1 MCPLQRQVSEEEPV
15 PAQAAENGIQ
25 DTQSETQIEEEKPIQ
40 MLPAQ
45 RRMPG
50 EKPEDEELAGYAQP
64 QGRPDGECE
73 IENTDMEGRLK
84 APGAGRPLPDSIRTE
99 MESSLGSDFSGVRV
113 HDAAKD
119 HDAAKIVNAK
129 AFTYRDNVWLGPGGS
144 ANDRKLMAHELT
156 HVVQQRGHVPM
167 AQGSRKKASTDMYQR
182 TPQRISAR
190 VQRYSHTV
198 ASGENLTVIATR
210 YGISVADLTRANP
223 SISANRSI
231 QAGQVINI
239 PIREHTVA
247 SGDSLGRLARRY
259 RVSEAAIQRAN
270 QLSTTTIRIG
280 QVLAIPGLRV
290 TPAGGGSTTSA
301 TRPSA
306 PPTSAPASRSTSPA
320 TSNPAEILSAAQI
333 RRFRLSQGLIRSLE
347 TWTSTTI
354 RSYQRRLSGTGLAAE
369 LRSTLEARIRAI
381 VEFRINLRNHLSAN
395 LRQGDDL
402 LTLAN
407 IIYNEAGNFGAT
419 AHQAIA
425 YAWLNRTGGTVSANR
440 GAALSGYVR
449 LSRRWAGFRTVAQ
462 KLTFITNF
470 PRSMSAATT
479 ALNDSNRTRSDPTTG
494 ATHWVSPQALPVYNP
509 RNANH
514 VRERYSRTYGS
525 HSNRGFPKW
534 AVANNDTTRIARLR
548 AAGQIFSNYREI
560 VVTGIPGEQFLFY
573 RGVRGR

>member
-1 MCPLQRQVSEEEPV
+1 
-15 PAQAAENGIQ
+15 
-25 DTQSETQIEEEKPIQ
+25 
-40 MLPAQ
+40 
-45 RRMPG
+45 
-50 EKPEDEELAGYAQP
+50 
-64 QGRPDGECE
+64 
-73 IENTDMEGRLK
+73 
-84 APGAGRPLPDSIRTE
+84 
-99 MESSLGSDFSGVRV
+99 
-113 HDAAKD
+113 
-119 HDAAKIVNAK
+119 
-129 AFTYRDNVWLGPGGS
+129 
-144 ANDRKLMAHELT
+144 
-156 HVVQQRGHVPM
+156 
-167 AQGSRKKASTDMYQR
+167 
-182 TPQRISAR
+182 
-190 VQRYSHTV
+190 
-198 ASGENLTVIATR
+198 
-210 YGISVADLTRANP
+210 
-223 SISANRSI
+223 
-231 QAGQVINI
+231 
-239 PIREHTVA
+239 
-247 SGDSLGRLARRY
+247 
-259 RVSEAAIQRAN
+259 
-270 QLSTTTIRIG
+270 
-280 QVLAIPGLRV
+280 
-290 TPAGGGSTTSA
+290 
-301 TRPSA
+301 
-306 PPTSAPASRSTSPA
+306 
-320 TSNPAEILSAAQI
+320 
-333 RRFRLSQGLIRSLE
+333 
-347 TWTSTTI
+347 
-354 RSYQRRLSGTGLAAE
+354 LAAE